1 MIQRVA
7 VAGTGFFSQFHY
19 DAWSRLD
26 VDVVGICS
34 LDHDAATSVAAGF
47 PDCQVF
53 DDFSQMLDA
62 ISPDLVDIVTPPP
75 THLEFVTQALR
86 RGVAVV
92 CQKPFCGSLEGAEKA
107 VGVAA
112 ETGVPLI
119 VHENFRF
126 QPWYAE
132 IKNHIATGT
141 LGDVYQGTFRLR
153 PGDGQGPDAYLDRQ
167 PYFQDMP
174 RLLVHETLVH
184 LIDVFRALFG
194 DVTSVFADLR
204 RLNPVIKGE
213 DAGVIILSFENGQRA
228 VIDGNRLVDHAAE
241 NRRLVMGE
249 MIVEGAGGTLRLD
262 GDARLYTRAHGSN
275 DEQALS
281 YSWNDHGYG
290 GDCVYRLCA
299 HVLEKLQ
306 SGDAP
311 ENTAAD
317 YLSNLRVV
325 EAVYLSS
332 AEGRRVDLDA

>member
-1 MIQRVA
+1 MRIA
-7 VAGTGFFSQFHY
+7 VAGTGFFSQFHF

-34 LDHDAATSVAAGF
+34 LDPDAASVVAKDF
-47 PDCQVF
+47 PNCQVF
-53 DDFSQMLDA
+53 DDFAEMLA
-62 ISPDLVDIVTPPP
+62 ATSPDLIDIVTPPS

-86 RGVAVV
+86 KGIATI
-92 CQKPFCGSLEGAEKA
+92 CQKPFCGSLENASKA
-107 VGVAA
+107 TDIAT

-126 QPWYAE
+126 QPWYGE
-132 IKNHIATGT
+132 IKAKLAADA

-153 PGDGQGPDAYLDRQ
+153 PGDGQGPSAYLDRQ

-194 DVTSVFADLR
+194 EVAHVFADLR
-204 RLNPVIKGE
+204 RLNPAIKGE
-213 DAGVIILSFENGQRA
+213 DAGVIILSFKSGQRA

-249 MIVEGAGGTLRLD
+249 MWIEGAAGTLRLD
-262 GDARLYTRAHGSN
+262 GNAHLYTRAHGSN
-275 DEQALS
+275 DEQPLDYA
-281 YSWNDHGYG
+281 WNDHGYG

-299 HVLEKLQ
+299 HVLDKLQ
-306 SGDAP
+306 SGDVP

-317 YLSNLRVV
+317 YLSNLKIV
-325 EAVYLSS
+325 EAVYLSD
-332 AEGRRVDLDA
+332 AEGRRIDLGA